1 MTRAAVVLAVCAVVS
16 LPAGAQTFSP
26 VRSAVLYESYAFDAG
41 LIFDRVSE
49 LTVPVGFDLRLGRF
63 GTLAAST
70 GYARI
75 TLRTTDPTQL
85 ADQDVSGFLD
95 TQLRLSMNLVPG
107 RLVAIVSG
115 NLPTGIKT
123 VEQTELAILGAIS
136 SDLIGFAAPAIGSGG
151 SLGGGLAY
159 ALPMG
164 RFALGAGATF
174 NLPLAY
180 QPVVGLADDLKPGA
194 EMRLRFGL
202 EGPLSRQTYVR
213 SAFIYAA
220 RAKDQVA
227 SQTQNGVGNRF
238 IGYLSVNQ
246 QLGRMALTLYGFDVF
261 RGEPQIEA
269 SAAGA
274 AILPRGNLLVGG
286 FRLAM
291 PLGASME
298 FTPRAELR
306 FSAAAPDTTGAAME
320 RLGASTR
327 LGFDLRRQLSPGTA
341 LVLQGGYVTGSVR
354 QATADVG
361 FSGFRSA
368 VHLEL
373 TR

>member
-1 MTRAAVVLAVCAVVS
+1 MRRAAVVLALCAAV
-16 LPAGAQTFSP
+16 PAGAQTFGP
-26 VRSAVLYESYAFDAG
+26 ARSAVLFESYSFDAG
-41 LIFDRVSE
+41 LIFDKVSE
-49 LTVPVGFDLRLGRF
+49 LTVPVGFDLQLGRF

-75 TLRTTDPTQL
+75 TLQSTDQAQL

-123 VEQTELAILGAIS
+123 VEQSQLAILGAIS
-136 SDLIGFAAPAIGSGG
+136 SDLIGFASPAVGSGG
-151 SLGGGLAY
+151 SFGGGLAY
-159 ALPMG
+159 AVPMG

-194 EMRLRFGL
+194 EMRLRLGL

-220 RAKDQVA
+220 RAKDQV
-227 SQTQNGVGNRF
+227 SSTTQNGVGNRF
-238 IGYLSVNQ
+238 IGYLSANQ

-274 AILPRGNLLVGG
+274 AILPRGNLIVGG
-286 FRLAM
+286 LRLAI
-291 PLGASME
+291 PLGTATE
-298 FTPRAELR
+298 FTPRLELR
-306 FSAAAPDTTGAAME
+306 VSSAAPDTSGAAME
-320 RLGASTR
+320 RLGTSTR
-327 LGFDLRRQLSPGTA
+327 LGFDLRRSMSGRAA
-341 LVLQGGYVTGSVR
+341 LVLQGGYVSGSVR
-354 QATADVG
+354 QASTDVG
-361 FSGFRSA
+361 FSGFRTA
-368 VHLEL
+368 LHLEL